1 MNIFGHNFMNMCMC
15 KMMRQLIAVP
25 SDGACL

>member
-1 MNIFGHNFMNMCMC
+1 MTVLNRNNMMMCMC

-25 SDGACL
+25 SVGACL